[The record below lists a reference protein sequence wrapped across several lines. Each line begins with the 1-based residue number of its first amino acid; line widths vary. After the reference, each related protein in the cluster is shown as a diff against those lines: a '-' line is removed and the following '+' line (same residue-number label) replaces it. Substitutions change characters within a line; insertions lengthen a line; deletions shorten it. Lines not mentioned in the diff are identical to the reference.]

1 MATEEA
7 TTEATA
13 GTMRWKGFLPLQPNR
28 RLWEIK
34 TSVRNA
40 TPGGDG
46 RGGEGEEEGEGD
58 AEGVDQY
65 YVKDRAQR
73 KEVERSRGNK

>member
-1 MATEEA
+1 MK
-7 TTEATA
+7 
-13 GTMRWKGFLPLQPNR
+13 WKGLLPLQPNR

-46 RGGEGEEEGEGD
+46 RGGEGEGEGD
-58 AEGVDQY
+58 AEGGRSVLCEGQGSEEGG
-65 YVKDRAQR
+65 R
-73 KEVERSRGNK
+73 KVERK